1 MSPEALVEGGSLTL
15 LELVNS
21 LDVVLGIKLGGEP
34 KRATDDRTSP
44 KTYVRRVLKT
54 NMAAHVNFNECLAIR
69 AVGVVNVLPF
79 LQEWVD
85 FIPIGSSLESQGVGE
100 RRRT

>member
-1 MSPEALVEGGSLTL
+1 MTL

-21 LDVVLGIKLGGEP
+21 LDVVLGIKFGGEP
-34 KRATDDRTSP
+34 KRTTDDRTSP
-44 KTYVRRVLKT
+44 KTHLGRVLKT
-54 NMAAHVNFNECLAIR
+54 NMAAHVNLNECLTIR
-69 AVGVVNVLPF
+69 AVSVVYVLPF